1 MTTLVPAYTTAA
13 ATVIANNATSHG
25 YHLPSASP
33 IVAHWAQE
41 IPPVKGKHI
50 AAVIVPVG
58 LTFLVMAVFFV
69 WAKCFAKKKPRFGL
83 EEEEGVK
90 EEEEGMRMEMY
101 ADVRVKMML
110 WAVRG
115 V

>member
-13 ATVIANNATSHG
+13 AAVIANNATSHG
-25 YHLPSASP
+25 YHLPSSP
-33 IVAHWAQE
+33 PVVAHWAQE

-50 AAVIVPVG
+50 AAVVVPVG